1 MKLMA
6 NESKKIEENMK
17 EFANLV
23 ENIKGKNKST

>member
-17 EFANLV
+17 EFADIV
-23 ENIKGKNKST
+23 ENIKRKNT

>member
-17 EFANLV
+17 EFAEIV
-23 ENIKGKNKST
+23 AGKNKVSE